1 MSLNLARS
9 DFSTKIVPNVLGS
22 FGQTNVGNQ
31 TYGLEVSRRFPTG
44 TEIRSRV
51 GTTTFRNQL
60 GNFFNSDTTVMISQS
75 LLRGFGAGVG
85 RRTIDAAETRL
96 DRARRARDLTDQR
109 VGLEVASAYYR
120 IIVQRE
126 LAAVAAAAVDRSG
139 DLLEASEAKLAAGL
153 VSRLDVL
160 RAQQLL
166 AQGEGREFDAEGAL
180 EDAEDQLRFL
190 MRRGTDFRFVVA
202 AEIETGG
209 DAPPIGP
216 DAAVEIALRNRLE
229 TRDAEAALT
238 QAEREVRYA
247 RNQMLPQFDVSLAMT
262 RRQTADSLGDAFG
275 VDEFEPATFLAMS
288 MPLDRTAE
296 ISGLHSAVIDR
307 DRARR
312 DVDLARMR
320 IETEARRAVRDV
332 RRFINGLVVA
342 EASVAFA
349 ESEAELAR
357 LRYQRGLSNNLDVVT
372 AEANLFAARGRR
384 LVATADQAVS
394 RLTLRAVLGTLDP
407 RADIR

>member
-1 MSLNLARS
+1 MLFPRNSGR
-9 DFSTKIVPNVLGS
+9 IP
-22 FGQTNVGNQ
+22 NVGNQ
-31 TYGLEVSRRFPTG
+31 TYGLDVSRRFPTG
-44 TEIRSRV
+44 TVVRSRV

-60 GNFFNSDTTVMISQS
+60 GNFFNSDTTFMVSQS
-75 LLRGFGAGVG
+75 LLRGFGTGVG
-85 RRTIDAAETRL
+85 RRNIDAAETRL
-96 DRARRARDLTDQR
+96 DRARRARQLTDQR
-109 VGLEVASAYYR
+109 VGLDVASAYYR

-126 LAAVAAAAVDRSG
+126 LFAVAAAAVDRAG
-139 DLLEASEAKLAAGL
+139 DLLEASEAKLSAGL

-166 AQGEGREFDAEGAL
+166 AQAEGQQFDTRSAL
-180 EDAEDQLRFL
+180 EDAEDQLRLL

-202 AEIETGG
+202 TAIATG
-209 DAPPIGP
+209 DDTPPLGP

-229 TRDAEAALT
+229 SRDAEASLA
-238 QAEREVRYA
+238 QAERDVRYA
-247 RNQMLPQFDVSLAMT
+247 RNQMLPQFDVSVALT

-275 VDEFEPATFLAMS
+275 VDEFEPATFLTMS

-296 ISGLHSAVIDR
+296 LSGLHSAVIER

-332 RRFINGLVVA
+332 RRLVNGLAVA
-342 EASVAFA
+342 EASVVFA
-349 ESEAELAR
+349 DSEAELAR

-372 AEANLFAARGRR
+372 AEANLFVAAGKTHGGDGGPGG
-384 LVATADQAVS
+384 LPAAPAGG
-394 RLTLRAVLGTLDP
+394 AWDP
-407 RADIR
+407 

>member
-1 MSLNLARS
+1 M
-9 DFSTKIVPNVLGS
+9 V
-22 FGQTNVGNQ
+22 
-31 TYGLEVSRRFPTG
+31 
-44 TEIRSRV
+44 RSRV

-60 GNFFNSDTTVMISQS
+60 GNFFNSDTTFMVSQS
-75 LLRGFGAGVG
+75 LLRGFGTGVG
-85 RRTIDAAETRL
+85 RRNIDAAETRL
-96 DRARRARDLTDQR
+96 DRARRARQLTDQR
-109 VGLEVASAYYR
+109 VGLDVASAYYR

-126 LAAVAAAAVDRSG
+126 LFAVAAAAVDRAG
-139 DLLEASEAKLAAGL
+139 DLLEASEAKLSAGL

-166 AQGEGREFDAEGAL
+166 AQAEGQQFDTRSAL
-180 EDAEDQLRFL
+180 EDAEDQLRLL

-202 AEIETGG
+202 TAIATGG
-209 DAPPIGP
+209 DTPPLGP

-229 TRDAEAALT
+229 SRDAEASLA
-238 QAEREVRYA
+238 QAERDVRYA
-247 RNQMLPQFDVSLAMT
+247 RNQMLPQFDVSVALT

-275 VDEFEPATFLAMS
+275 VDEFEPATFLTMS

-296 ISGLHSAVIDR
+296 LSGLHSAVIER

-332 RRFINGLVVA
+332 RRLVNGLAVA
-342 EASVAFA
+342 EASVVFA
-349 ESEAELAR
+349 DSEAELAR

-372 AEANLFAARGRR
+372 AEANLFVARGRR
-384 LVATADQAVS
+384 MVATADQAVS
-394 RLTLRAVLGTLDP
+394 RLRLRAVLGTLDP